1 MIAADW
7 LYHNL
12 PLTCMKLRPNYEE
25 QLLSYNIWTECVKE
39 MFNRDDTYLTFE
51 DIFCEI
57 ANEASPKDCSVLK
70 MKTEKNDP
78 GHICDRKADAFF

>member
-1 MIAADW
+1 
-7 LYHNL
+7 
-12 PLTCMKLRPNYEE
+12 
-25 QLLSYNIWTECVKE
+25 

-70 MKTEKNDP
+70 MKTAKNDP